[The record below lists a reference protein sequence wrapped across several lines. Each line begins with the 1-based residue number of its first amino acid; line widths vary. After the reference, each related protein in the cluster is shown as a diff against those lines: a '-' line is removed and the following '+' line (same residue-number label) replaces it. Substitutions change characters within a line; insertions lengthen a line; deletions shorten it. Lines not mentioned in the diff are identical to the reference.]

1 MNIRLFNKNY
11 WIRRFGVQRE
21 VKGYLT
27 SGYED
32 FVASLN
38 VHPLG
43 TDAIQ
48 ALPEGERKLKRL
60 EAHGEVAL
68 LVGDEE
74 TGRKGDLLYYHGDW
88 YECVSSQMWDHT
100 ILSHYN
106 YQFILV
112 PTDAGGTVDLEL
124 PTGDPIPPEQI
135 PPEGE
140 GGDEG

>member
-68 LVGDEE
+68 LVGDEKE
-74 TGRKGDLLYYHGDW
+74 SRKGDLLYYHGDW
-88 YECVSSQMWDHT
+88 YECVNSQMWDHT

-106 YQFILV
+106 YQFVLV
-112 PTDAGGTVDLEL
+112 PTDAGGSIDLEP
-124 PTGDPIPPEQI
+124 PTGDPVPPEQI
-135 PPEGE
+135 PPEEE
-140 GGDEG
+140 GGNKG